1 MKIKHELRYVRD
13 NEVVMFKTPKHRFWQ
28 CRFKLPTAKWYRFS
42 TKHIRFEYAVKVATE
57 RYDES
62 RFLHKYNLP
71 QQTKQFKFVA
81 QLVIDEMQSQLDAGV
96 GKSVYYTYI
105 SSIRSHLMPFF
116 ARKHIDSISHND
128 IRNFYVHQ
136 QHKLNRPLKSS
147 TLTNYNTS
155 MMRIFEYA
163 VEHGWIV
170 NYQIPKMHNK
180 GVGSSRRPAF
190 SKDEWKLM
198 VRALRAWVNSGHSST
213 TKQMRELL
221 RDYVL
226 ILANTGMRFGTESQ
240 NIKWKHITWF
250 EDKDSIRYLMIA
262 VDGKTGRRELIAK
275 HNVVNYLKR
284 IQSRFTELNSLS
296 FDELLAQKL
305 DVYVFRLRNGK
316 QSKGLH
322 RSFEQFLK
330 DLGILK
336 DKFGDNRTLY
346 SLRHTYA
353 TFSLIDGRVGIH
365 DLARQMG
372 TSVEMIEKHYSHLN
386 SAMKAKSFG

>member
-28 CRFKLPTAKWYRFS
+28 CRFKLPNAKWYRFS

-81 QLVIDEMQSQLDAGV
+81 QLVIDEMQSQLDAGG

-105 SSIRSHLMPFF
+105 SSIRSHLMPYF
-116 ARKHIDSISHND
+116 ARKHIDSITHND
-128 IRNFYVHQ
+128 VRNFYVHQ
-136 QHKLNRPLKSS
+136 QQKLNRPLKSS

-163 VEHGWIV
+163 VQHGWLV
-170 NYQIPKMHNK
+170 NYQIPKMQNK
-180 GVGSSRRPAF
+180 GVANSRRPAF
-190 SKDEWKLM
+190 TKDEWKLI
-198 VRALRAWVNSGHSST
+198 VRALRTWANSGHSST
-213 TKQMRELL
+213 TKQMRELM

-226 ILANTGMRFGTESQ
+226 ILANTGMRYGTESQ

-250 EDKDSIRYLMIA
+250 TDKDNVRYLMIA

-284 IQSRFTELNSLS
+284 IQSRFADLNLVS
-296 FDELLAQKL
+296 FDALLAQKL
-305 DVYVFRLRNGK
+305 DVYVFRLRNGM
-316 QSKGLH
+316 QSKGMH

-386 SAMKAKSFG
+386 SAMKAKSFS

>member
-1 MKIKHELRYVRD
+1 M
-13 NEVVMFKTPKHRFWQ
+13 
-28 CRFKLPTAKWYRFS
+28 
-42 TKHIRFEYAVKVATE
+42 
-57 RYDES
+57 
-62 RFLHKYNLP
+62 
-71 QQTKQFKFVA
+71 
-81 QLVIDEMQSQLDAGV
+81 
-96 GKSVYYTYI
+96 
-105 SSIRSHLMPFF
+105 
-116 ARKHIDSISHND
+116 
-128 IRNFYVHQ
+128 
-136 QHKLNRPLKSS
+136 
-147 TLTNYNTS
+147 
-155 MMRIFEYA
+155 
-163 VEHGWIV
+163 
-170 NYQIPKMHNK
+170 
-180 GVGSSRRPAF
+180 
-190 SKDEWKLM
+190 
-198 VRALRAWVNSGHSST
+198 
-213 TKQMRELL
+213 L

-250 EDKDSIRYLMIA
+250 EDKENVRYLMIA

-284 IQSRFTELNSLS
+284 IQSRFAELNSLS

-305 DVYVFRLRNGK
+305 DVHVFRLRNGK